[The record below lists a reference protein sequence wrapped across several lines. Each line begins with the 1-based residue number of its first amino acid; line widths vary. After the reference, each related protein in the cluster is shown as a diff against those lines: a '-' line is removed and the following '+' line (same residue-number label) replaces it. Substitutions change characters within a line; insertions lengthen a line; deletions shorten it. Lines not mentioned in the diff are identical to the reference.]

1 MISRIVQP
9 VSVLYLAILATGTV
23 TGLYADA
30 LFVSETQGPA
40 PLPTLPFVAIAQAI
54 FFLLVWPV
62 ALSTRKENTH
72 PIRELLLLFALA
84 IPFLIIATFLG
95 NATAGDL
102 FRSQAAVLTL
112 VPLSWVAGEFL
123 RRPPW
128 RSALLLGLL
137 AIAILL
143 PALCYCVLDFL
154 DAPLAVT
161 LYRAAPVTFV
171 YTAAISNGAW
181 SDNPLWAW
189 THWILLAGLLG
200 LIGFRG
206 NGKRQRVKSLF
217 PTP

>member
-9 VSVLYLAILATGTV
+9 VSVLYLSIVSAGLA

-30 LFVSETQGPA
+30 LFVGETQGPA

-62 ALSTRKENTH
+62 ALSTRKEDTP
-72 PIRELLLLFALA
+72 PIRELLLLFVLA
-84 IPFLIIATFLG
+84 IPFLIIATFLS
-95 NATAGDL
+95 NATASDL
-102 FRSQAAVLTL
+102 LRSQVAVLTL
-112 VPLSWVAGEFL
+112 VPLSLVAGQLL

-137 AIAILL
+137 AITLLL

-171 YTAAISNGAW
+171 YTAATSNGAW

-189 THWILLAGLLG
+189 THWPLLAGILWLF
-200 LIGFRG
+200 GFRG
-206 NGKRQRVKSLF
+206 NVKTERVKSLL
-217 PTP
+217 PNP

>member
-9 VSVLYLAILATGTV
+9 VSVLYLSIVAAGLVA
-23 TGLYADA
+23 GLYADA
-30 LFVSETQGPA
+30 LLVGETQGPA
-40 PLPTLPFVAIAQAI
+40 PLPTLPFVAIAQAL

-62 ALSTRKENTH
+62 ALSARKENTQ
-72 PIRELLLLFALA
+72 PIRELLLLFVLA
-84 IPFLIIATFLG
+84 IPFLIVAAFLG

-102 FRSQAAVLTL
+102 FRSQVAVLTL
-112 VPLSWVAGEFL
+112 VPISLAAGEL
-123 RRPPW
+123 LQRPPW

-154 DAPLAVT
+154 DAPLAVS
-161 LYRAAPVTFV
+161 LYRAAPVTFI
-171 YTAAISNGAW
+171 YTAATSNGAW
-181 SDNPLWAW
+181 TDNPLWAW
-189 THWILLAGLLG
+189 THWILLAGVLG

-206 NGKRQRVKSLF
+206 NAKRERVKSII